1 MMSHICLLY
10 LAILEKSVDRNCCVY
25 VILVVE
31 CSVLGIFAF
40 EFKGDHEVEA
50 VEVLA
55 FIKIPPIFNLVH
67 SN

>member
-10 LAILEKSVDRNCCVY
+10 LAILEKSVDRYCCID

-67 SN
+67 SD